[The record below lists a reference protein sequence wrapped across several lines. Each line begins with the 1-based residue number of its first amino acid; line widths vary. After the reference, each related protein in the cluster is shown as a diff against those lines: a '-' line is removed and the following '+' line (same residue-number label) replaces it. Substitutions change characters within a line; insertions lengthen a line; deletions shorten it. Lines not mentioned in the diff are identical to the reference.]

1 MDKLPDYWKKLFDQS
16 WLSEA
21 ARHELMQDTKGFDH
35 FVKMADGKPT
45 HHRFFLKALA
55 YRSISLVRDM
65 LEKGASA
72 RVQSY
77 GEPHANDPNDNS
89 EFMPLSVACEAS
101 PYPYNPALV
110 DLLLA
115 AGADPYEPIRRD
127 HLNKSPVAAAI
138 DDIHALR
145 DLLSRGFHPDMMM
158 SIKEGTQGGYYF
170 SNETALLRASSG
182 YFEKNHSPLYQRRQ
196 VIRMLL
202 DAGADINQRHAYT
215 QQTPVL
221 YAVIGFP
228 QALSILIRG
237 GADLNAIDRNGDG
250 IFETLEQLS
259 HYQDRKHLIKPL
271 RDKISL
277 HIRHQLES
285 ATQHVEA
292 SATSARL

>member
-1 MDKLPDYWKKLFDQS
+1 MPDYWKKLLDQP

-21 ARHELMQDTKGFDH
+21 ARHELLQDTRGFDH
-35 FVKMADGKPT
+35 FVEMANGSPT
-45 HHRFFLKALA
+45 HHRFFLKAVA
-55 YRSISLVRDM
+55 YRSMSLVRDM

-72 RVQSY
+72 CVQSY
-77 GEPHANDPNDNS
+77 DEPGTKDTNEA

-110 DLLLA
+110 DLLIS

-127 HLNKSPVAAAI
+127 HINRSPMSAAI

-145 DLLSRGFHPDMMM
+145 DLLSRGFDPDMTMA
-158 SIKEGTQGGYYF
+158 IKGGQQGGYIF

-182 YFEKNHSPLYQRRQ
+182 YFEQNHTPLYRRRQ

-221 YAVIGFP
+221 CAVIGFP
-228 QALSILIRG
+228 QALSILIRR
-237 GADLNAIDRNGDG
+237 GADLNAVDRNGDD
-250 IFETLEQLS
+250 IFETLEHLS
-259 HYQDRKHLIKPL
+259 PYKDRQHIVKPL

-277 HIRHQLES
+277 HIRQKLES
-285 ATQHVEA
+285 TTMRGGATAKPV
-292 SATSARL
+292 RI